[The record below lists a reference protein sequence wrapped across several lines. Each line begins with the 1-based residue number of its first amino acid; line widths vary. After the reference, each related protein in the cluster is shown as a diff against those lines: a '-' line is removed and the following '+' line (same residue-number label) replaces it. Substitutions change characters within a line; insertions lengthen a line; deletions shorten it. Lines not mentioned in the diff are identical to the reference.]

1 MFPLRFFWAPI
12 AAGRPTVA
20 KPTGKPS
27 GTLPWQQ
34 RGDQQHPAG
43 GLPEQ
48 SQYAHLRLRRRMN
61 RDLGFVFFSAL
72 IAIFNPSLLAAT
84 TAMLLLP
91 HPKRLMVGYL
101 LGAYTTS
108 VAAGLAIVFSLHG
121 SSAVRTST
129 HLLSPGAD
137 IAVGMTG
144 LLVAFV
150 LATGRDGRLRSWRER
165 RKKAHAVDGHARE
178 PWQAR
183 VLGRGSAVLT
193 FAVGAAM
200 SFPGVSYVNALDH
213 IADLNPPTI
222 SILLLVLFF
231 CLMQQ
236 ILLEGALLT
245 STFAPHRAAG
255 LILRLKGWF
264 TRHGRQVA
272 VVGLSALGALLA
284 ARGVLTVS

>member
-1 MFPLRFFWAPI
+1 
-12 AAGRPTVA
+12 
-20 KPTGKPS
+20 
-27 GTLPWQQ
+27 
-34 RGDQQHPAG
+34 
-43 GLPEQ
+43 
-48 SQYAHLRLRRRMN
+48 MN
-61 RDLGFVFFSAL
+61 RDLGFVFVAAL
-72 IAIFNPSLLAAT
+72 IATFNPSLLAAT
-84 TAMLLLP
+84 AAMLLLS

-137 IAVGMTG
+137 IAVGTTG
-144 LLVAFV
+144 LLVAFG
-150 LATGRDGRLRSWRER
+150 LATGRDGRLRSWRQR
-165 RKKAHAVDGHARE
+165 RKKAHAVDGHSRE

-183 VLGRGSAVLT
+183 VLGRGSVVLT

-245 STFAPHRAAG
+245 STFAPRRTAD
-255 LILRLKGWF
+255 LVLRVKGWF

-272 VVGLSALGALLA
+272 VAGLSALGALLA